1 MRYLW
6 VVTSDTFLG
15 GIIAITEDVIG
26 IIAQVFKTKLKY

>member
-6 VVTSDTFLG
+6 VVTSNTFLG
-15 GIIAITEDVIG
+15 GIAITEDVIR